1 MKLFLGILGA
11 VSVWGLSAIGV
22 IPSGLSWAQ
31 TDGEILIK
39 DRDVTMVARLDGFQE
54 VPAISTTGHGAFK
67 ARLIRGGKAV
77 EYALA
82 YTDLQGDVTQ
92 AHLHFG
98 RTGTNGGVILFL
110 CQTGDHQD
118 PTGQAP
124 RCNASGVVE
133 GVLTETN
140 IIGPAEQ
147 GIEPGAFREV
157 VRAVLAQASYV
168 NVHTTTFPRGEIRGQ
183 VGTSQLA
190 IGN

>member
-1 MKLFLGILGA
+1 MKMFTGILCA
-11 VSVWGLSAIGV
+11 VSVWGLGAIGV
-22 IPSGLSWAQ
+22 MSTDVVWGQ
-31 TDGEILIK
+31 TDGDVVLK
-39 DRDVTMVARLDGFQE
+39 DRDLTMVARLDGFQE
-54 VPAISTTGHGAFK
+54 VPAVSTNGHGAFK

-92 AHLHFG
+92 AHVHFG

-124 RCNASGVVE
+124 RCNDEGVVE

-140 IIGPAEQ
+140 IIGPTDQ
-147 GIEPGAFREV
+147 GIDPGAFREV
-157 VRAVLAQASYV
+157 VRAILARATYV
-168 NVHTTTFPRGEIRGQ
+168 NVHTTAFPRGELRGQ

-190 IGN
+190 LAN